1 MLIPIRCFTCGKVLG
16 NLWKKYKEE
25 ADKIDQEYQKQFL
38 LQYEDDIDKHLT
50 DNKEYKNIHPAYK
63 KKVLDDL
70 EVKRMCCR
78 RHLIS
83 NVDMIKKI

>member
-38 LQYEDDIDKHLT
+38 LQYEDDIDKPLT

-63 KKVLDDL
+63 KKVLDNL